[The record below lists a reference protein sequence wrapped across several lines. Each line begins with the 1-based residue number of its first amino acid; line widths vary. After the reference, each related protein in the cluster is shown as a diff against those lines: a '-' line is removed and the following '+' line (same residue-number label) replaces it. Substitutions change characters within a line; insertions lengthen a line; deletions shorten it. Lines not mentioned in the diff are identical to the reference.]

1 MKNGRETQLECP
13 RCRLVAM
20 RRPGRHTHCTHCG
33 AELVVARSPSEE
45 WIRAYLYG
53 SDGEGLQVRPLDQPP
68 EVSHR

>member
-1 MKNGRETQLECP
+1 MKIGRQNQLECP

-20 RRPGRHTHCTHCG
+20 RPPGRQKHCTHCG

-53 SDGEGLQVRPLDQPP
+53 SDGEGLRVRPLDRPR
-68 EVSHR
+68 EVAYR